1 MGPIRDPTH
10 DREAL
15 LARLAR
21 QQQALLEISSQWP
34 RYENDLAKAVP
45 AITETAAYALNIE
58 RVSFWLYDP
67 VRRAILCD
75 DLYEVGPRR
84 HSRGLELVA
93 DDFPGYFASIERE
106 GVISAEDAH
115 SDLRTREFSA
125 VYLKPNGI
133 GAMLDAPIRTGGGL
147 TGVLCHE
154 HVGGPR
160 RFHDDEVNTATHLAN
175 LVAMAIELRRR
186 RESELEAKRSLS
198 LLHAVIEASGA
209 GLLALNAD
217 GRVHDY
223 NQHAADIWQIPQAL
237 LGPEAP
243 QCELMRHM
251 AARTADPDALIA
263 RMQTVAD
270 VPGCESQD
278 IVTLL
283 DGRVIECT
291 SRPQRL
297 DGIVI
302 GRVWN
307 FRDVT
312 YQHRIEAELR
322 ELSYHDPLTGLSNR
336 RRLEEVIDLEIA
348 RARRTGQPLC
358 VAMLDIDSFKK
369 VNDDF
374 GHAVGDDVLRALA
387 SEMSQRLRAT
397 DEAGRWGGEEFVLV
411 LSGTTLE
418 GAVQL
423 LNKLRE
429 HVGRE
434 RERLPRFTVSAGVV
448 EYRDGQS
455 AADLIGTAD
464 KKLYEAKD
472 AGRNKVAA

>member
-1 MGPIRDPTH
+1 
-10 DREAL
+10 
-15 LARLAR
+15 
-21 QQQALLEISSQWP
+21 
-34 RYENDLAKAVP
+34 
-45 AITETAAYALNIE
+45 ALNFE
-58 RVSFWLYDP
+58 RVSVWLYDP

-84 HSRGLELVA
+84 HSRGVELVA
-93 DDFPGYFASIERE
+93 DDFPGYFAAIERE

-125 VYLKPNGI
+125 VYLTPNGI

-160 RFHDDEVNTATHLAN
+160 VFHDDELNTATHLAN
-175 LVAMAIELRRR
+175 LVALAIELRRR

-198 LLHAVIEASGA
+198 LLRAVIEASGA

-217 GRVHDY
+217 GRVYDY
-223 NQHAADIWQIPQAL
+223 NQRAVEIWQLPKAL

-243 QCELMRHM
+243 ARELMHHM
-251 AARTADPDALIA
+251 AARTADPDNFIA
-263 RMQTVAD
+263 RMQAVAD

-278 IVTLL
+278 IATLL

-291 SRPQRL
+291 SQPQRL
-297 DGIVI
+297 DDVVI
-302 GRVWN
+302 GRVWSY
-307 FRDVT
+307 RDVT

-322 ELSYHDPLTGLSNR
+322 ELSYYDPLTGLSNR
-336 RRLEEVIDLEIA
+336 RRLEEVIDLEIT

-358 VAMLDIDSFKK
+358 VAMLDIDFFKK

-374 GHAVGDDVLRALA
+374 GHAVGDDVLRVLA
-387 SEMSQRLRAT
+387 SEMIQRLRAT

-411 LSGTTLE
+411 LSGTALD

-423 LNKLRE
+423 LNELRE

-455 AADLIGTAD
+455 AADLIGAAD
-464 KKLYEAKD
+464 KKMYEAKN
-472 AGRNKVAA
+472 AGRNRVAA